1 MPGGDLAAKKPF
13 RMALSYLRDAE
24 IEWVSELPPV
34 KYASELELKIIS
46 QQLTNKINTPL
57 SSSMG
62 RLFDA
67 VASIIDIKH
76 FNYYEGQ
83 AAMEL
88 EAFCDPEI
96 DGSYPYEIQQNTIS
110 VKPIIQAI
118 IKDYLNGTQT
128 SVISSRF
135 HNTIA
140 TIVIDLALS
149 LRNQYGINT
158 IALSGGVWQNT
169 VLLNKTIHQLKAANF
184 NPLIHHK
191 IPPNDGGISLGQ
203 AIIAAMKVIS

>member
-1 MPGGDLAAKKPF
+1 
-13 RMALSYLRDAE
+13 
-24 IEWVSELPPV
+24 
-34 KYASELELKIIS
+34 
-46 QQLTNKINTPL
+46 
-57 SSSMG
+57 
-62 RLFDA
+62 
-67 VASIIDIKH
+67 
-76 FNYYEGQ
+76 
-83 AAMEL
+83 
-88 EAFCDPEI
+88 
-96 DGSYPYEIQQNTIS
+96 
-110 VKPIIQAI
+110 
-118 IKDYLNGTQT
+118 LNGTQT

-140 TIVIDLALS
+140 AIVIDLALS
-149 LRNQYGINT
+149 LRKQYGINT